1 MEARTARAVIPG
13 VVESTGSP
21 IRPPHGG
28 GEHRA
33 RIDIPNGI
41 EFEFAEMGSASSK
54 TGGDASITLDL
65 KNSYGQFNI
74 LRHSGTGIVR
84 E

>member
-1 MEARTARAVIPG
+1 MIPG

-41 EFEFAEMGSASSK
+41 EFEFAEMGSGSTR
-54 TGGDASITLDL
+54 TGNDSAIALELND
-65 KNSYGQFNI
+65 SYGQFNV
-74 LRHSGTGIVR
+74 LRHSGTGVVKA
-84 E
+84 